1 MKSYKFKVAGLSY
14 HLDDLW
20 SLEQPNDDYDMAKRA
35 IIEDGLEDEK
45 IYKTFWMIGKT
56 ELIPDPDN
64 EYDPNAIKVLM
75 DGKLVGYVPKDETAE
90 VKKLLDSGLIK
101 HIASDVTG
109 GNYKIVHS
117 DYDLEKDKDVYEM
130 EKDKDPYEAFITIT
144 RENTPEEEAAF
155 REQQRLKEEAER
167 IQKEKEAQEA
177 AEYQRVM
184 YEAQQIQKQKR
195 KKKILM
201 AILIPVGIL
210 LLLIIGFVMSAV
222 IAGIIAGIKG

>member
-1 MKSYKFKVAGLSY
+1 MKSYKFKVAGLTY

-20 SLEQPNDDYDMAKRA
+20 SLEQPNDDYDMSKRE

-109 GNYKIVHS
+109 GNYKIVYS

-201 AILIPVGIL
+201 AVLIPVGIL

>member
-177 AEYQRVM
+177 AEYQRAM

>member
-222 IAGIIAGIKG
+222 IAGIIAGIRG

>member
-117 DYDLEKDKDVYEM
+117 DYDLEKDKDVSEM

-222 IAGIIAGIKG
+222 IAGIIAGIRG

>member
-144 RENTPEEEAAF
+144 REDTPEEEAAF

-210 LLLIIGFVMSAV
+210 LLLVVGFVMSAV
-222 IAGIIAGIKG
+222 IAGIIAGIRG